1 MATTITVSGSSVVGS
16 QRNTWGTFAV
26 SPGADN
32 FEIDTAMKYVNS
44 IILNSDTADAS
55 GVKVE
60 LNTTSN
66 GTVKLT
72 PASTSQWQDGTWSAI
87 GYGGG

>member
-1 MATTITVSGSSVVGS
+1 MATITVSGSSVVGS
-16 QRNTWGTFAV
+16 QRNTWGTFAA
-26 SPGADN
+26 STEAN

-60 LNTTSN
+60 LNTSSN

-72 PASTSQWQDGTWSAI
+72 PASSSQWQDGTWSAI

>member
-1 MATTITVSGSSVVGS
+1 MATITVSGSSVVGS
-16 QRNTWGTFAV
+16 QRNTWGTFAA
-26 SPGADN
+26 SSEDN

-72 PASTSQWQDGTWSAI
+72 PASASQWQDGTWSAI